1 MGDLS
6 KNKVGMTV
14 GIYVAVWHALWSL
27 LVGVGVAQEM
37 LDWVLPLHFVGL
49 AVPITAFSWIN
60 ALILTIAAFI
70 GGYLMG
76 WLFAALWNCKCGK
89 KRR

>member
-1 MGDLS
+1 MGELN

-14 GIYVAVWHALWSL
+14 GIFVAAWHVVWAL
-27 LVGVGVAQEM
+27 LVSIGVAQEM

-49 AVPITAFSWIN
+49 AVPLIDFSWLN
-60 ALILTIAAFI
+60 ALILVIAAFI
-70 GGYLMG
+70 GGYIIG